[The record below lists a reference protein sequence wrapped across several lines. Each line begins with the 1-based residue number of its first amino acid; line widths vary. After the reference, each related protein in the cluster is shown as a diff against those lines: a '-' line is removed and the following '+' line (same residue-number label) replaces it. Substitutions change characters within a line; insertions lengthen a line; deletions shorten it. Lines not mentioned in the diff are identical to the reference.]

1 MTTNL
6 ERRNFIQSAGL
17 LAGAAAA
24 TSLIEQPALAQKRAS
39 RQEQSR

>member
-1 MTTNL
+1 MTKL

-24 TSLIEQPALAQKRAS
+24 TSLIAQPALAQTRS
-39 RQEQSR
+39 QQEQSP

>member
-1 MTTNL
+1 MTNL

-24 TSLIEQPALAQKRAS
+24 TSLIEQPALAQNAQQ
-39 RQEQSR
+39 QEPNP

>member
-1 MTTNL
+1 MTNM

-24 TSLIEQPALAQKRAS
+24 TTLIDQSAHRAERATDGS
-39 RQEQSR
+39 QSQ

>member
-1 MTTNL
+1 MTNL

-24 TSLIEQPALAQKRAS
+24 TSNAVKLYDRYS
-39 RQEQSR
+39 RES